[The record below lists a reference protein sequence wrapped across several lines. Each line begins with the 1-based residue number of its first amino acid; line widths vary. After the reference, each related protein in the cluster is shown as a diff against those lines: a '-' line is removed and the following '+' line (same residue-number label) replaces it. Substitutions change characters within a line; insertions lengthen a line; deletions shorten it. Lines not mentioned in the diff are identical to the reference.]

1 MSKEVSQMFASIA
14 QRYDLANDV
23 LSGGMHRTWRRTLLR
38 YSDIQPGDRVLDLC
52 TGTGDVAFC
61 LQSRV
66 GKLGSVIGVDFVHEM
81 LTLADEKQRR
91 RMKGSP
97 TALPPIRFVHG
108 DAMHIPFPDAT
119 FDAATVSFGIRNVDD
134 PFECL
139 REMKRVVRP
148 HGRVIV
154 LEFGQPLVPGFKQ
167 AYEFYSR
174 RVMPHIG
181 GLLTGNR
188 AAYEYLPRTSSQFPC
203 GSRFTALM
211 ERAGMRVL
219 HTKPLFCGIAYLY
232 VGEPLSAN
240 ETLN

>member
-1 MSKEVSQMFASIA
+1 MSKEVNQMFASIA

-23 LSGGMHRTWRRTLLR
+23 LSGGMHRSWRRTLIR
-38 YSDIQPGDRVLDLC
+38 HSDIQPGDRVLDLC

-66 GKLGSVIGVDFVHEM
+66 GPLGSVVGVDFVREM
-81 LTLADEKQRR
+81 LVLAEEKQRR
-91 RMKGSP
+91 RSS
-97 TALPPIRFVHG
+97 ALPPISFVHG

-154 LEFGQPLVPGFKQ
+154 LEFGQPRVPGFKQ

-181 GLLTGNR
+181 GLVTGNR
-188 AAYEYLPRTSSQFPC
+188 AAYEYLPKTSSEFPC
-203 GSRFTALM
+203 GEKFTALM

-219 HTKPLFCGIAYLY
+219 RSKPLFCGIAYLY
-232 VGEPLSAN
+232 VGEPLPGSDR
-240 ETLN
+240 LN